1 MAACQQQTWQEGKQ
15 QQQQHLHHG
24 GYDDLSSVYRG
35 TVVLPRRQ
43 GGLAPEQ
50 PPPPPSSS
58 SGRSTAAQATAMRIH
73 SEAERRRRER
83 INAHLATLR
92 RILPDAKQMDK
103 ATLLASVVNQVKHLK
118 TRATESSTQSTAT
131 IPPEANEVTVQCYAG
146 GEHTHTH
153 TYIRATVSCDDRPGL
168 LADIAGAF
176 RRLRLRPLSADM
188 SCIGGRTRHAFVLC
202 REEEEAAAAAAEAR
216 PLKEAVRQALAKV
229 ALPETVYGGGGGGS
243 GRSKRQR
250 LMMESCYSTAVVHT
264 HMDPPQYCWCSSRY

>member
-1 MAACQQQTWQEGKQ
+1 MAACQQQIWQEGK
-15 QQQQHLHHG
+15 QQQHLHHG

-43 GGLAPEQ
+43 GGLAPE
-50 PPPPPSSS
+50 PPPPRPSSS
-58 SGRSTAAQATAMRIH
+58 SGRSAAAQATAMRIH

-118 TRATESSTQSTAT
+118 TRATEATTPSTAAT

-146 GEHTHTH
+146 GEHTAAARI
-153 TYIRATVSCDDRPGL
+153 YVRATVSCDDRPGL
-168 LADIAGAF
+168 LADIAATF

-188 SCIGGRTRHAFVLC
+188 SCLGGRTRHAFVLC
-202 REEEEAAAAAAEAR
+202 REEEEEEDAAAEAR

-229 ALPETVYGGGGGGS
+229 ALPETVYGGG
-243 GRSKRQR
+243 RSKRQR
-250 LMMESCYSTAVVHT
+250 LMMESRYSTAVVHT
-264 HMDPPQYCWCSSRY
+264 HVDPQYCWYNSR